1 MPATVEHSYANLEKA
16 REVRAARVALKYAI
30 KAGEVSAARIL
41 EDPPPYAENI
51 TVVKFLS
58 YIHGVKL
65 KSALRA
71 MRLCGFVVP
80 TETLQV
86 KSLSPSTRARLADF
100 IRTDLQP
107 IVKRSALEDQ

>member
-1 MPATVEHSYANLEKA
+1 LPATAEHSRTNLEKA

-41 EDPPPYAENI
+41 EDPPTYVEGVA
-51 TVVKFLS
+51 VVDFLS

>member
-1 MPATVEHSYANLEKA
+1 LPATAEHSWTNLEKA

-65 KSALRA
+65 KGALRA
-71 MRLCGFVVP
+71 MRRCGFVAP

-86 KSLSPSTRARLADF
+86 KSLSPSTRARLAEF